1 MDTLYTSFSRAHSQ
15 LIDDR
20 TPRLQK
26 PTKPSDTHATACKS
40 VERKKKKE
48 TFLKAKNKKT
58 IQTTTT
64 TTKRRDN

>member
-1 MDTLYTSFSRAHSQ
+1 METLYTSFSRAHSQ

-40 VERKKKKE
+40 VERKKKE